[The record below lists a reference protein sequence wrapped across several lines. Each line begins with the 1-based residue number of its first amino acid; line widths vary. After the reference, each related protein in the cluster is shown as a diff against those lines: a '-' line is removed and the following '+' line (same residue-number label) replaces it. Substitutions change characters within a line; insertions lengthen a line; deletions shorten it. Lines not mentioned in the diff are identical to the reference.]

1 LYFDY
6 LLFGLVFRFNL
17 SLPQL
22 LSVQSSGAPADVEVH
37 LDALPPAVGKN
48 SNIAERTV
56 FVSSDKNE
64 SNQPTH
70 CLWKSQDGS
79 FFRLEFCDGTQF
91 WLDSNGKH
99 LWSTWP
105 QELSLQST
113 LAYLLGPVLGFLL
126 RLRGVVC
133 LHASAVAVGN
143 RSAVFVGTAGAGKST
158 TAAAF
163 AREGCAVLSD
173 DVVALDDRKNG
184 FVVQP
189 SYPHV
194 LLWPDSVQALFGSMD
209 ALPRVSHDW
218 DKRRL
223 ALGSAESRYQGQ
235 ALLLGGVYIL
245 GRRREGART
254 TVEPLGR
261 SSALIALVANSYAAG
276 LLEPEKRALEFA
288 FFGKLLDTV
297 PVRSLAAG
305 AGAGGLAD
313 LRHTVEKDLLLV

>member
-1 LYFDY
+1 LHFDY

-17 SLPQL
+17 SIPQL
-22 LSVQSSGAPADVEVH
+22 LSVQSSDTPTDVEVH
-37 LDALPPAVGKN
+37 LDALPPGVSKN
-48 SNIAERTV
+48 SNAAERVV
-56 FVSSDKNE
+56 FVSTDKNE
-64 SNQPTH
+64 ADQPTH
-70 CLWKSQDGS
+70 WLWKSEDGLL
-79 FFRLEFCDGTQF
+79 FRLEFCDGTQF

-99 LWSTWP
+99 LWCTWP

-143 RSAVFVGTAGAGKST
+143 RSAVFVGAAGAGKST
-158 TAAAF
+158 TVAAF

-173 DVVALDDRKNG
+173 DVVALDEREDG

-194 LLWPDSVQALFGSMD
+194 LLWPDSVQALFGSTD
-209 ALPRVSHDW
+209 ALPSVSHDW

-223 ALGSAESRYQGQ
+223 ALGDAESRYHGQ
-235 ALLLGGVYIL
+235 ALRLGGVYIL
-245 GRRREGART
+245 GRRREDART
-254 TVEPLGR
+254 TVEPLNR
-261 SSALIALVANSYAAG
+261 SSALISLVANSYAAG

-288 FFGKLLDTV
+288 SFGKLLDTV

-305 AGAGGLAD
+305 EGARGLAD
-313 LRHTVEKDLLLV
+313 LRHTVEKDLLVV